1 MNNKTETS
9 GFLQV
14 VPTEPPQPVPRSFEE
29 LRAEISAHLG
39 TCQICRETPIVKYHC
54 GASVK
59 IEPGTNR
66 VHVHYNELDPVIVQ
80 TTEVTLRLSEIPD
93 PSRTSTDDGLVND
106 DPSVDL
112 SKPQDA
118 VKYYLDGQ
126 GIPVNAGAVAPLTQ
140 VANEGVT
147 PTPQLCVP
155 EEFPLAVDMGKMP
168 WSKVPIREISPLV
181 WFKYEKAE
189 GHNYIVYDLVD
200 GNNRHLVT
208 FDEEGIANFF
218 VNAANI
224 YVHASLTT
232 QV

>member
-1 MNNKTETS
+1 MNTPPDTNLPFPENNLPYATCNNDPNIETRTS

-14 VPTEPPQPVPRSFEE
+14 VPPGGPTPKDPRSFEE
-29 LRAEISAHLG
+29 LRAEISAHLA
-39 TCQICRETPIVKYHC
+39 TCQICIETPIVKYHC

-66 VHVHYNELDPVIVQ
+66 VHIHYNELDPVIVQ
-80 TTEVTLRLSEIPD
+80 TPDVTLRLSEIPD

-106 DPSVDL
+106 DPSVSL
-112 SKPQDA
+112 EPPQ
-118 VKYYLDGQ
+118 
-126 GIPVNAGAVAPLTQ
+126 P
-140 VANEGVT
+140 
-147 PTPQLCVP
+147 VP
-155 EEFPLAVDMGKMP
+155 EEFPLTVDMGKMP

-200 GNNRHLVT
+200 GNNRHLAT